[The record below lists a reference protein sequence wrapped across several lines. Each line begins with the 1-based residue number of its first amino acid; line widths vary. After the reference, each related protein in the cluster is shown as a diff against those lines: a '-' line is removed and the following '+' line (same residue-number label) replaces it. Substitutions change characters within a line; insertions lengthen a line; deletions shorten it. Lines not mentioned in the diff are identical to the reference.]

1 MSSVGVLMKKNLTG
15 FFLREKKS
23 KCPKKKEK
31 KKNSKCEEGREKKCK
46 CRISGV
52 QKKNEI
58 ERKVPGKIKVFWVLV
73 APLVGLHVD

>member
-1 MSSVGVLMKKNLTG
+1 M
-15 FFLREKKS
+15 REKKS
-23 KCPKKKEK
+23 KCPKKK
-31 KKNSKCEEGREKKCK
+31 NSKCEERREKKCK

-58 ERKVPGKIKVFWVLV
+58 EGKVPGKIKVFWVLV